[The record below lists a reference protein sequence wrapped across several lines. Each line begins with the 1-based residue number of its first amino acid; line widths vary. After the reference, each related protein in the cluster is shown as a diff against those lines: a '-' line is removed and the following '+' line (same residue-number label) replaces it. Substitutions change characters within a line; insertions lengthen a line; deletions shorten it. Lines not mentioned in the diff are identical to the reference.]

1 MKKLLQISAMQ
12 GPVECC
18 LAVALLFEKMIKE
31 AEQKHIAYSIVKS
44 MQGPQPGTYKS
55 ILIQLENK
63 NEESQLAL
71 HHGVLN
77 DFISS
82 WLGVILWR
90 QASSFRLQYPR
101 KNWFILVQKFDFPE
115 LIPNS
120 EITYQTIRSSGPGGQ
135 HVNKTETAVRASHI
149 ATGISVKVQTERSQ
163 LANKKLANLLIT
175 QKLNEMQDL
184 KEKGDKAQRR
194 LQHFQNLRGNPTRT
208 FIGEKFLES

>member
-1 MKKLLQISAMQ
+1 MKTLLQISAMQ

-18 LAVALLFEKMIKE
+18 LAVALLFEKIIKE
-31 AEQKHIAYSIVKS
+31 AEQQHITTSIVERT
-44 MQGPQPGTYKS
+44 QGPQAATYKS
-55 ILIQLENK
+55 ILIQLECK

-71 HHGVLN
+71 HRCVLN

-90 QASSFRLQYPR
+90 QASSFRLQHPR

-120 EITYQTIRSSGPGGQ
+120 EIIYQTIRSSGPGGQ
-135 HVNKTETAVRASHI
+135 HVNKTETAVRATHI

-184 KEKGDKAQRR
+184 KVKGDKAQRR
-194 LQHFQNLRGNPTRT
+194 LQHFQNLRGNPIRT
-208 FIGEKFLES
+208 FLGEKFLEG

>member
-135 HVNKTETAVRASHI
+135 HVNKTETAVRATHI
-149 ATGISVKVQTERSQ
+149 ATGLSVKVQTERSQ

-175 QKLNEMQDL
+175 QKLNAMQAL
-184 KEKGDKAQRR
+184 KLKGDKAQRR
-194 LQHFQNLRGNPTRT
+194 MQHFQNLR
-208 FIGEKFLES
+208 